1 MSFFLYVILLSS
13 FSCSHTLIV
22 AYLFTFVCFAFHP
35 YTFYSISL
43 FFSLKSF
50 FFNLPAFVF
59 LFPVY
64 KEKVLFCFML
74 VLVVNFLTLCI
85 TQSFANYLSSGFCVI
100 LICYFVFYTFTVY
113 WLYIA
118 CVKKDQSLCLLQYVS
133 APAKL

>member
-1 MSFFLYVILLSS
+1 MSFFFWRYTLKFVLFFSYISS
-13 FSCSHTLIV
+13 CLFIYLRSFVL
-22 AYLFTFVCFAFHP
+22 LFTHIHFTQFHC
-35 YTFYSISL
+35 

-118 CVKKDQSLCLLQYVS
+118 CVKKDLSLCLL
-133 APAKL
+133 